1 MERNKYA
8 IVTPSQRP
16 EDVNKH
22 AAKASCLRFIFSSL
36 RALFFPLI
44 QKDNQL
50 L

>member
-22 AAKASCLRFIFSSL
+22 AAEASCLQFIFPV
-36 RALFFPLI
+36 FIFPF
-44 QKDNQL
+44 NPER
-50 L
+50 